1 MTKTRSNTQ
10 TLKQR
15 KSKKSLPPRKLPEL
29 PISTVQYNGPVR
41 ELAFMRQQDL
51 YTTVFS
57 TDGIISST
65 AGGALAPVFP
75 NTPDSPGGGLG
86 SCADWTQAV
95 AVFDEYRVLAFEVEF
110 LSVYDQLI
118 SGATTVLAGVVD
130 FDSSNA
136 LTSYGVADAYGSQ
149 QIFSIQEYD
158 GKVKK
163 MIAHMSGIENSVFTT
178 TAFTSPQYWIK
189 LYGTGFVVSA
199 PIIHVFVRY
208 RVQFRG
214 RA

>member
-10 TLKQR
+10 TSKQR
-15 KSKKSLPPRKLPEL
+15 KSKTILPPRKLPEL
-29 PISTVQYNGPVR
+29 SIGAVQYNGPVR

-65 AGGALAPVFP
+65 AGGVIAPVFP
-75 NTPDSPGGGLG
+75 NTPDNPGGGLG
-86 SCADWTQAV
+86 SCADWSSAV

-118 SGATTVLAGVVD
+118 SGATTVLSGVVD

-149 QIFSIQEYD
+149 KIFSVQEYD

-163 MIAHMSGIENSVFTT
+163 MTAHMSGIENSVFTT
-178 TAFTSPQYWIK
+178 TAFTSPQFWIK
-189 LYGTGFVVSA
+189 LYGSGFVVST
-199 PIIHVFVRY
+199 PIIHAFVRY

>member
-1 MTKTRSNTQ
+1 MTKTRSDTQ
-10 TLKQR
+10 TKQR
-15 KSKKSLPPRKLPEL
+15 KSKAPRKLPEL
-29 PISTVQYNGPVR
+29 SIRAVQYNGPVR

-57 TDGIISST
+57 TDGILSST
-65 AGGALAPVFP
+65 SGGILAPVFP

-86 SCADWTQAV
+86 ACADWSNAV

-118 SGATTVLAGVVD
+118 SGATTVLTGVVD

-149 QIFSIQEYD
+149 QIFSVQEYD

-163 MIAHMSGIENSVFTT
+163 MTAHMSGIENSVFTT
-178 TAFTSPQYWIK
+178 TAFTSPQFWIK
-189 LYGTGFVVSA
+189 LYGSGFVVST